1 MLYKA
6 ALYTSPSNASSQ
18 PSASLPIMGGGQNAA
33 CNLDGRPILI
43 SAFKAGK
50 DREDN
55 LTLICILSTRGGKKM
70 RGKKKADTRVMG
82 RTSEMPEDPGDGS
95 PFSCLS
101 IY

>member
-1 MLYKA
+1 
-6 ALYTSPSNASSQ
+6 
-18 PSASLPIMGGGQNAA
+18 MGWGGWEKAA
-33 CNLDGRPILI
+33 CNLEGRWILI

-55 LTLICILSTRGGKKM
+55 LTLISILSTGGKK
-70 RGKKKADTRVMG
+70 RKGERKADTGVMG
-82 RTSEMPEDPGDGS
+82 RAREREPPEGAGDSS

>member
-1 MLYKA
+1 
-6 ALYTSPSNASSQ
+6 
-18 PSASLPIMGGGQNAA
+18 MGGGQNSA
-33 CNLDGRPILI
+33 CNLEGRRILI

-55 LTLICILSTRGGKKM
+55 STLICILSTGGKKM
-70 RGKKKADTRVMG
+70 RGKRKADTRVMG
-82 RTSEMPEDPGDGS
+82 RASEMPEDPGDGS